1 MSLMKIRLNG
11 MEREVRAATIAEMIA
26 ELQLPTER
34 IAVERNR
41 QIVKKADWPAAALQE
56 NDQVEVVHFVGGG

>member
-1 MSLMKIRLNG
+1 MKIRLNG
-11 MEREVRAATIAEMIA
+11 TEREVRAATVAEMIA

-41 QIVKKADWPAAALQE
+41 QIVKKADWPRAGLAE
-56 NDQVEVVHFVGGG
+56 GDQIEVVHFVGGG